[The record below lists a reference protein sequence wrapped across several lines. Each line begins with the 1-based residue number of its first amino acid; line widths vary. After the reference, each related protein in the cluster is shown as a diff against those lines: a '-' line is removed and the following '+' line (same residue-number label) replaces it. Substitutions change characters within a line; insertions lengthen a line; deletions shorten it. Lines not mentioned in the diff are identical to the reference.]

1 MRLKFSAHHPGPGRC
16 QRKHLLCSGDPDIAE
31 SPLFLDF
38 LVRIVRV
45 HGHTAREKAFLHAG
59 HVDDREFKAL
69 GRMQRH
75 EQHAVVGILDG
86 IYVRDQR
93 NFLQKA

>member
-16 QRKHLLCSGDPDIAE
+16 QRKHLLCSCDPDIAQ
-31 SPLFLDF
+31 SPLFLDL

-59 HVDDREFKAL
+59 HIDDREFKAF

-75 EQHAVVGILDG
+75 EQYAVVGILDG

-93 NFLQKA
+93 DFLQKA

>member
-16 QRKHLLCSGDPDIAE
+16 QRKHLLCSGDSDIAE
-31 SPLFLDF
+31 PALFLD
-38 LVRIVRV
+38 LLLRIVRV
-45 HGHTAREKAFLHAG
+45 HGHTAREKPLLHAG
-59 HVDDREFKAL
+59 HIDDREFKSL

-75 EQHAVVGILDG
+75 EQYAVVGILDG

-93 NFLQKA
+93 DFLQKA